1 MAGEG
6 AGTWA
11 QMIVPGHRGAVAVL
25 AGGTLMFA
33 VDTYVTASL
42 LPSAVAE
49 IGGEAFYAWPTT
61 LFLLAAV
68 VASSLTSRVLATVAP
83 GRAYLVA
90 LAVFAVGALI
100 DAVAPSMAVLLLG
113 RVVQGAGGGLLAGM
127 GYALIRIALPRTLW
141 TRGSA
146 VIAAM
151 WGVALIVG
159 PGLGGLL
166 AGAGQ
171 WRWAFGALVVGS
183 LLIGA
188 LVPAALHRARART
201 APGPFPLGSV
211 LLVGAAAA
219 VLSVAGLAA
228 DVLVVGLGL
237 LVAVLLLAAFVVHE
251 RRTPA
256 AVLPRAVFRRG
267 SPLRWIYALSAVLVG
282 VSALEAFVPLLGQRL
297 AGLTPVLAGFLG
309 VALGAGWV
317 AGEMVSAS
325 ARRPRWRVLAGPG
338 LLAGGTVLVAATLL
352 LLDGPVAGPVATVLW
367 TVGLV
372 AGGAGIGTA
381 WPHLAA
387 AAIGGAEP
395 EAETALDPDDA
406 ARDEGE
412 ADKAS
417 AAVTTVQML
426 AVSVGT
432 ALGGASL
439 ALGGDDALAGARWLF
454 AVFAVVAVVGA
465 LAARPAVRGV
475 GT

>member
-1 MAGEG
+1 MSSGSG
-6 AGTWA
+6 SWA
-11 QMIVPGHRGAVAVL
+11 QLVAPAHRGAVTVL

-49 IGGEAFYAWPTT
+49 IGGAAFYAWPTT

-68 VASSLTSRVLATVAP
+68 VASSLTSRVLARVAAA
-83 GRAYLVA
+83 RAYLVA
-90 LAVFAVGALI
+90 LGVFALGALV

-113 RVVQGAGGGLLAGM
+113 RVVQGVGGGLLAAM

-146 VIAAM
+146 LIAAM

-166 AGAGQ
+166 AEVGA
-171 WRWAFGALVVGS
+171 WRWAFGVLVIGS
-183 LLIGA
+183 LVIA
-188 LVPAALHRARART
+188 AIVPSALHRARARLS
-201 APGPFPLGSV
+201 PGPFPVGSV

-228 DVLVVGLGL
+228 DPLVAGLGL
-237 LVAVLLLAAFVVHE
+237 LAALVLLVLFVVHE
-251 RRTPA
+251 RRTSA
-256 AVLPRAVFRRG
+256 AVLPRATFRPG
-267 SPLRWIYALSAVLVG
+267 SPLRWIYGLMAVLVG
-282 VSALEAFVPLLGQRL
+282 VSGVEAFVPLVGQQV
-297 AGLTPVLAGFLG
+297 AGLVPVLAGFLG

-317 AGEMVSAS
+317 LGEMISAS
-325 ARRPRWRVLAGPG
+325 ARRPRPRVVGGPVLLAAGTVLVAVSLLTLDGPVAVVLWIAG
-338 LLAGGTVLVAATLL
+338 LLAGGL
-352 LLDGPVAGPVATVLW
+352 
-367 TVGLV
+367 
-372 AGGAGIGTA
+372 GIGTA

-387 AAIGGAEP
+387 SAIGGADPEP
-395 EAETALDPDDA
+395 DAEGA
-406 ARDEGE
+406 AEVDETE

-432 ALGGASL
+432 ALGGAGL
-439 ALGGDDALAGARWLF
+439 ALGGADPLASAQWLF
-454 AVFAVVAVVGA
+454 ATFAVVAVVGA
-465 LAARPAVRGV
+465 LTARPAARGV
-475 GT
+475 PTDV

>member
-1 MAGEG
+1 MAEATGS
-6 AGTWA
+6 WA
-11 QMIVPGHRGAVAVL
+11 QLLTREHRGAVAVL

-33 VDTYVTASL
+33 IDTYVTASL

-49 IGGEAFYAWPTT
+49 IGGQAFYAWPTT

-68 VASSLTSRVLATVAP
+68 VASSLTSRVLATVSP

-90 LAVFAVGALI
+90 LAVFAVGALV

-141 TRGSA
+141 TLGSA

-166 AGAGQ
+166 AEVGL

-183 LLIGA
+183 LAIAA
-188 LVPAALHRARART
+188 LVPAALHRARAQT
-201 APGPFPLGSV
+201 SPGPFPVGSV

-228 DVLVVGLGL
+228 DVVAAGLGL
-237 LVAVLLLAAFVVHE
+237 LVAVVLLVGFVVHE
-251 RRTPA
+251 RRTSA
-256 AVLPRAVFRRG
+256 AVLPRATFRPG
-267 SPLRWIYALSAVLVG
+267 SPLRWVYGLSAVLVG
-282 VSALEAFVPLLGQRL
+282 VSGLEAFVPLVGQQV
-297 AGLTPVLAGFLG
+297 AGLPPVAAGFLG

-317 AGEMVSAS
+317 LGEMVSAS
-325 ARRPRWRVLAGPG
+325 ARRPRPRVLVGPA
-338 LLAGGTVLVAATLL
+338 LLAGGTVLVAVTLL
-352 LLDGPVAGPVATVLW
+352 TLDGPVAAVLW
-367 TVGLV
+367 AVGLV
-372 AGGAGIGTA
+372 VGGLGIGTA

-395 EAETALDPDDA
+395 EAYAGEQ
-406 ARDEGE
+406 DEGE

-432 ALGGASL
+432 ALGGAGL
-439 ALGGDDALAGARWLF
+439 ALGGADPVASARWLF
-454 AVFAVVAVVGA
+454 ATFAVVAVLGA
-465 LAARPAVRGV
+465 LTARPAARGV
-475 GT
+475 GR

>member
-6 AGTWA
+6 TGTWA
-11 QMIVPGHRGAVAVL
+11 QMLAPQHRGAVAVL

-33 VDTYVTASL
+33 IDTYVTASL

-49 IGGEAFYAWPTT
+49 IGGQAFYAWPTT

-68 VASSLTSRVLATVAP
+68 VASSLTSRVLATVPAA
-83 GRAYLVA
+83 RAYLVA
-90 LAVFAVGALI
+90 LAVFAAGALVGAL
-100 DAVAPSMAVLLLG
+100 APSMAVFLLG
-113 RVVQGAGGGLLAGM
+113 RAVQGAGGGLLAGM

-146 VIAAM
+146 LIAAM

-166 AGAGQ
+166 AAAGQ

-183 LLIGA
+183 LVIGA
-188 LVPAALHRARART
+188 LVPVALHRARSDT
-201 APGPFPLGSV
+201 SPGPFPLGSV

-219 VLSVAGLAA
+219 VLSVAGLAG
-228 DVLVVGLGL
+228 DVLVAGAGL
-237 LVAVLLLAAFVVHE
+237 LVALALLVGFVVHE
-251 RRTPA
+251 RRTRA
-256 AVLPRAVFRRG
+256 AVLPRATFRRG
-267 SPLRWIYALSAVLVG
+267 SPLRWVYGLSAVLVG
-282 VSALEAFVPLLGQRL
+282 VSGLEAFVPLVGQQV
-297 AGLTPVLAGFLG
+297 AGLSPVLAGFLG

-325 ARRPRWRVLAGPG
+325 AHRPRWRVLAGPG
-338 LLAGGTVLVAATLL
+338 LLAGGTVLVAVTLVA
-352 LLDGPVAGPVATVLW
+352 LDGPAATVLW
-367 TVGLV
+367 AVGLV
-372 AGGAGIGTA
+372 AGGLGIGTA

-387 AAIGGAEP
+387 SAIGGAETGEGAP
-395 EAETALDPDDA
+395 GDDA
-406 ARDEGE
+406 PDEGE

-432 ALGGASL
+432 ALGGVGL
-439 ALGGDDALAGARWLF
+439 ALGGTDPLASARWLF

-465 LAARPAVRGV
+465 LAARPAARGV
-475 GT
+475 PTRA

>member
-1 MAGEG
+1 VAEG
-6 AGTWA
+6 TGTWA
-11 QMIVPGHRGAVAVL
+11 QMVAPGHRGAVAVL

-33 VDTYVTASL
+33 IDTYVTASL

-68 VASSLTSRVLATVAP
+68 VTSSLTSRVLATVPAA
-83 GRAYLVA
+83 RAYLVA
-90 LAVFAVGALI
+90 LAVFAAGALV
-100 DAVAPSMAVLLLG
+100 DALAPSMAVLLVG
-113 RVVQGAGGGLLAGM
+113 RVVQGVGGGLIAGM
-127 GYALIRIALPRTLW
+127 GYALIRIALPRSLW

-166 AGAGQ
+166 AAAGL

-183 LLIGA
+183 LLIAG
-188 LVPAALHRARART
+188 LVPAALHSARPET
-201 APGPFPLGSV
+201 TPGPFPLGSV
-211 LLVGAAAA
+211 LLVGAATA

-228 DVLVVGLGL
+228 DVRVAALGL
-237 LVAVLLLAAFVVHE
+237 LVALLLIVGFVVHE
-251 RRTPA
+251 RRTRA
-256 AVLPRAVFRRG
+256 AVLPRATFRPG
-267 SPLRWIYALSAVLVG
+267 SPLRWIYGLSAVLVG
-282 VSALEAFVPLLGQRL
+282 VSGLEAFVPLVGQRVG
-297 AGLTPVLAGFLG
+297 GLSPVLAGFLG

-317 AGEMVSAS
+317 TAEMVSAS
-325 ARRPRWRVLAGPG
+325 ARRPRWRVLAGPW
-338 LLAGGTVLVAATLL
+338 LLAAGTVLVAATLL
-352 LLDGPVAGPVATVLW
+352 LLDGPLATVLW
-367 TVGLV
+367 VVGLV
-372 AGGAGIGTA
+372 AGGVGIGTA

-387 AAIGGAEP
+387 SAIGGAES
-395 EAETALDPDDA
+395 EEETA

-432 ALGGASL
+432 ALGGVGL
-439 ALGGDDALAGARWLF
+439 ALGGTDALAGARWLF

-465 LAARPAVRGV
+465 LAARPAARGV
-475 GT
+475 PTDA

>member
-1 MAGEG
+1 MTGEG
-6 AGTWA
+6 TGTWA
-11 QMIVPGHRGAVAVL
+11 QMIAPGHRGAVAVL

-33 VDTYVTASL
+33 IDTYVTASL
-42 LPSAVAE
+42 LPSAIVE

-68 VASSLTSRVLATVAP
+68 VASSLTSRVLATVSP

-90 LAVFAVGALI
+90 LAVFAAGALVG
-100 DAVAPSMAVLLLG
+100 AVAPSMAVFLLG

-166 AGAGQ
+166 AAAGQ

-183 LLIGA
+183 LAIAG
-188 LVPAALHRARART
+188 LVPAALHRTRART
-201 APGPFPLGSV
+201 EPGPFPLGSV

-228 DVLVVGLGL
+228 DLLAAGAGL
-237 LVAVLLLAAFVVHE
+237 LVAAALLVGFVVHE
-251 RRTPA
+251 RRTRA
-256 AVLPRAVFRRG
+256 AVLPRATFRPG
-267 SPLRWIYALSAVLVG
+267 SPLRWVYGLSAVLVG
-282 VSALEAFVPLLGQRL
+282 VSGVEAFVPLVGQRV
-297 AGLTPVLAGFLG
+297 AGLSPVVAGFLG

-325 ARRPRWRVLAGPG
+325 ARRPRWRVLAGPW
-338 LLAGGTVLVAATLL
+338 LLAGGTVLVAGTLL
-352 LLDGPVAGPVATVLW
+352 VLDGPLAAVLW
-367 TVGLV
+367 AVGLV
-372 AGGAGIGTA
+372 VGGAGIGTA

-395 EAETALDPDDA
+395 EGAAED
-406 ARDEGE
+406 RDEGE

-432 ALGGASL
+432 ALGGTGL
-439 ALGGDDALAGARWLF
+439 ALGGTDAVAAARWLF
-454 AVFAVVAVVGA
+454 VVFAIVAVIGA
-465 LAARPAVRGV
+465 LAARPAARSVPQR
-475 GT
+475 

>member
-1 MAGEG
+1 MGEAGS
-6 AGTWA
+6 WA
-11 QMIVPGHRGAVAVL
+11 QLLAREHRGAVAVL

-33 VDTYVTASL
+33 IDTYVTASL

-49 IGGEAFYAWPTT
+49 IGGQAFYAWPTT

-68 VASSLTSRVLATVAP
+68 VASSLTSRVLATVSP

-90 LAVFAVGALI
+90 LAVFAVGALV

-166 AGAGQ
+166 AEVGL

-183 LLIGA
+183 LAIGA

-201 APGPFPLGSV
+201 APGPFPVGSV

-228 DVLVVGLGL
+228 DVLAAGLGL
-237 LVAVLLLAAFVVHE
+237 LVAAVLLVGFVLHE
-251 RRTPA
+251 RRASA
-256 AVLPRAVFRRG
+256 AVLPRATFRPG
-267 SPLRWIYALSAVLVG
+267 SPLRWIYGLSAVLVG
-282 VSALEAFVPLLGQRL
+282 VSGLEAFVPLVGQQV
-297 AGLTPVLAGFLG
+297 AGLAPVAAGFLG

-317 AGEMVSAS
+317 LGEMVSAS
-325 ARRPRWRVLAGPG
+325 ARRPRPRVLVGPA
-338 LLAGGTVLVAATLL
+338 LLAGGTVLVAVTLL
-352 LLDGPVAGPVATVLW
+352 TVDGPVAVVLW
-367 TVGLV
+367 AVGLV
-372 AGGAGIGTA
+372 VGGLGIGIA

-395 EAETALDPDDA
+395 EADPGD
-406 ARDEGE
+406 RDEGE

-432 ALGGASL
+432 ALGGAGL
-439 ALGGDDALAGARWLF
+439 ALGGADPLASGRWLF
-454 AVFAVVAVVGA
+454 ATFAVVAVLGA
-465 LAARPAVRGV
+465 LTARPASRGV
-475 GT
+475 GR